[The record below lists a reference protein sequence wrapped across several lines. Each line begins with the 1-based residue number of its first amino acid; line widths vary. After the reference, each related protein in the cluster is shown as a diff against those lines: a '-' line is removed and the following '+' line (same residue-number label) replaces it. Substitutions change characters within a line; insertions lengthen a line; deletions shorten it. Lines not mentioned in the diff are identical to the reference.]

1 MIAGPAYCAAADPV
15 KTKMPAP
22 MIAPIPKVTRL
33 IGPSARF
40 RLCSPDSPA
49 SFVSTSSDFVANKG
63 LPMQLLLRWKIE
75 FRVYLKSANLDVAYC
90 RGDGRCALQQNFCLP
105 LLSATT
111 TDIPERQVRRWPDQ
125 ATLSA
130 FDKEAKQT

>member
-63 LPMQLLLRWKIE
+63 LPMQLLLHM
-75 FRVYLKSANLDVAYC
+75 FVLPVYPETANLDAAIVVATAPAPYKKK
-90 RGDGRCALQQNFCLP
+90 
-105 LLSATT
+105 LLSRR
-111 TDIPERQVRRWPDQ
+111 IFPRPEPVHGN
-125 ATLSA
+125 
-130 FDKEAKQT
+130 AK